1 MNVTLKYKNSE
12 YNFDLVKTT
21 PLSYL
26 YKISEEKF
34 KLLLTD
40 IDLYYEETYIPN
52 SQIAASDFFK
62 SMKKCQIN
70 VVEKNNS
77 LNSTFNK
84 EKNINNNESNFVK
97 KSSFF
102 VSLPKLNLLNKKKQK
117 KHFIKC
123 QVCLKKDAIFYC
135 RNCNQ
140 FFCFECNIRFPIH
153 YQHKIINLENGN
165 LKGNIDVY
173 RKLILDELNIVKTA
187 FISSNEWIIDNQIRF
202 EYLQNLVEII
212 REIDEKSFELSSM
225 KTEYN
230 VELELLNE
238 LRNELFDIEPPS
250 FKDEVVKV
258 FTEINEK
265 EKSLINFTLFVNLQV
280 IKSQFNKK
288 MIMLFEIIQHYL
300 QDILTDVNNKLNESR
315 KINIY
320 GLNELKV
327 YNDSHSE
334 ASTKEDENIILNNN
348 INNEN
353 NNNNRNNLN
362 HKHQQSFPN
371 INSKSNNKTDEKLFA
386 FTERMAPILKNK
398 NNSFN
403 NNNNNNYNNYNN
415 NSNNNSN
422 YINNNRL
429 NTSKLKTEI
438 EPYAGK
444 QSFLQ
449 QSSDFKL
456 NHKLNSFLIP
466 HNYSMNDSNLM
477 NRTLNKRSPNM
488 LTTFLTTSNVNSNDG
503 SISYKKQPISPP
515 KFNDNNSELK
525 LFLSAQKKKPKSK
538 IGDLIDIASI
548 QNVFNNPAKKKKKGK

>member
-1 MNVTLKYKNSE
+1 MENIKEEARKDAEDIWENKLKKEFSE
-12 YNFDLVKTT
+12 KVSKDLKESLGILGYEFNQFNTNISKLFEDMDKKIDEEFKLK
-21 PLSYL
+21 PIN
-26 YKISEEKF
+26 KISEPGKF
-34 KLLLTD
+34 DNQQNDFKAQNINSINKD
-40 IDLYYEETYIPN
+40 IDK
-52 SQIAASDFFK
+52 DD
-62 SMKKCQIN
+62 
-70 VVEKNNS
+70 NN
-77 LNSTFNK
+77 F
-84 EKNINNNESNFVK
+84 
-97 KSSFF
+97 
-102 VSLPKLNLLNKKKQK
+102 
-117 KHFIKC
+117 H
-123 QVCLKKDAIFYC
+123 IF
-135 RNCNQ
+135 
-140 FFCFECNIRFPIH
+140 
-153 YQHKIINLENGN
+153 
-165 LKGNIDVY
+165 
-173 RKLILDELNIVKTA
+173 
-187 FISSNEWIIDNQIRF
+187 
-202 EYLQNLVEII
+202 
-212 REIDEKSFELSSM
+212 
-225 KTEYN
+225 
-230 VELELLNE
+230 
-238 LRNELFDIEPPS
+238 
-250 FKDEVVKV
+250 
-258 FTEINEK
+258 
-265 EKSLINFTLFVNLQV
+265 
-280 IKSQFNKK
+280 
-288 MIMLFEIIQHYL
+288 
-300 QDILTDVNNKLNESR
+300 
-315 KINIY
+315 
-320 GLNELKV
+320 
-327 YNDSHSE
+327 
-334 ASTKEDENIILNNN
+334 
-348 INNEN
+348 NEN

>member
-1 MNVTLKYKNSE
+1 MNVTLIYKNSK

-34 KLLLTD
+34 KLLLTN
-40 IDLYYEETYIPN
+40 IDLYFEDTIVPN
-52 SQIAASDFFK
+52 SQTAASDYFK
-62 SMKKCQIN
+62 SMKKCLIN

-77 LNSTFNK
+77 LNSTFIK
-84 EKNINNNESNFVK
+84 EKNTYNSEGNIVK

-102 VSLPKLNLLNKKKQK
+102 VSLPKLNLLNKRKQK

-123 QVCLKKDAIFYC
+123 QICLKNDAILYC

-153 YQHKIINLENGN
+153 FQHKIINLENGN
-165 LKGNIDVY
+165 LKGNVDVY

-225 KTEYN
+225 KTSYN
-230 VELELLNE
+230 VDLELLNE
-238 LRNELFDIEPPS
+238 LRNELFDIEPPN

-258 FTEINEK
+258 FSEINEK
-265 EKSLINFTLFVNLQV
+265 EKSLNNYTIFVNLQV

-288 MIMLFEIIQHYL
+288 MIMLFETIQHHL
-300 QDILTDVNNKLNESR
+300 QDILTDVNNKLNEAR

-334 ASTKEDENIILNNN
+334 ASTKEDENINNN
-348 INNEN
+348 ININ
-353 NNNNRNNLN
+353 NNNENRNNLN
-362 HKHQQSFPN
+362 HKHHQSFPN
-371 INSKSNNKTDEKLFA
+371 INSKINNKTDEKLYA

-398 NNSFN
+398 NNSIN
-403 NNNNNNYNNYNN
+403 NI
-415 NSNNNSN
+415 SNNNSN
-422 YINNNRL
+422 FINNNSNFINNNPL
-429 NTSKLKTEI
+429 NNSKIKTEI
-438 EPYAGK
+438 EPYIGK

-449 QSSDFKL
+449 HSDFKV
-456 NHKLNSFLIP
+456 NNKLNSFLNP
-466 HNYSMNDSNLM
+466 HNFSMNDTNIM
-477 NRTLNKRSPNM
+477 NRTLSKRSPHM
-488 LTTFLTTSNVNSNDG
+488 LRTFLTTSNVNSNDG

>member
-62 SMKKCQIN
+62 TNKKIQIN
-70 VVEKNNS
+70 VIVKNNS
-77 LNSTFNK
+77 LDLSFIK
-84 EKNINNNESNFVK
+84 EKNTNNSEGNIGK

-102 VSLPKLNLLNKKKQK
+102 ISLPKLNFPNRKKLK
-117 KHFIKC
+117 KHYIKC
-123 QVCLKKDAIFYC
+123 QICLKKDAIFYC
-135 RNCNQ
+135 RHCNQ
-140 FFCFECNIRFPIH
+140 FFCPECNIRFPIH
-153 YQHKIINLENGN
+153 YEHKIINLENGN
-165 LKGNIDVY
+165 LKGNVDVY

-225 KTEYN
+225 KTSYN

-238 LRNELFDIEPPS
+238 LRNELFEIEAPE
-250 FKDEVVKV
+250 FKDDVVKV
-258 FTEINEK
+258 FSEINEK
-265 EKSLINFTLFVNLQV
+265 EKSLINFTIFVNLQV

-300 QDILTDVNNKLNESR
+300 QDILTDVNNKLNEAR

-320 GLNELKV
+320 GLKELKE

-334 ASTKEDENIILNNN
+334 ASTKEDENININLNNNSENNSNRNNN
-348 INNEN
+348 IN
-353 NNNNRNNLN
+353 
-362 HKHQQSFPN
+362 HKHHQSFPN
-371 INSKSNNKTDEKLFA
+371 INKKNNDKTDAKIFA

-398 NNSFN
+398 NNN
-403 NNNNNNYNNYNN
+403 NNNNSINNIS
-415 NSNNNSN
+415 NSNSN
-422 YINNNRL
+422 YINNNTL
-429 NTSKLKTEI
+429 NNSKIKTEI
-438 EPYAGK
+438 ESYMGK
-444 QSFLQ
+444 KSFFQ
-449 QSSDFKL
+449 NNDFKV
-456 NHKLNSFLIP
+456 NNKLNSFLNPNI
-466 HNYSMNDSNLM
+466 NNSINDTNLM
-477 NRTLNKRSPNM
+477 NRTLRKGTPHM
-488 LTTFLTTSNVNSNDG
+488 LKTFLTTSNVNSNDG
-503 SISYKKQPISPP
+503 SVSYRKPIVSPP

-525 LFLSAQKKKPKSK
+525 LFLSAQKKKTKSK
-538 IGDLIDIASI
+538 IGELIDLGSI
-548 QNVFNNPAKKKKKGK
+548 QSVFSNPVKKKKKK

>member
-1 MNVTLKYKNSE
+1 MNVTLIYKNSK

-34 KLLLTD
+34 KLLLTN
-40 IDLYYEETYIPN
+40 IDLYFEDTIVPN
-52 SQIAASDFFK
+52 SQTAASDYFK
-62 SMKKCQIN
+62 SMKKCLIN

-77 LNSTFNK
+77 LNSTFIK
-84 EKNINNNESNFVK
+84 EKNTYNSEGNIVK

-102 VSLPKLNLLNKKKQK
+102 VSLPKLNLLNKRKQK

-123 QVCLKKDAIFYC
+123 QICLKNDAILYC

-153 YQHKIINLENGN
+153 FQHKIINLENGN
-165 LKGNIDVY
+165 LKGNVDVY

-225 KTEYN
+225 KTSYN

-238 LRNELFDIEPPS
+238 LRNELFEIEAPE
-250 FKDEVVKV
+250 FKDDVVKV
-258 FTEINEK
+258 FSEINEK
-265 EKSLINFTLFVNLQV
+265 EKSLINFTIFVNLQV

-300 QDILTDVNNKLNESR
+300 QDILTDVNNKLNEAR

-320 GLNELKV
+320 GLKELKE

-334 ASTKEDENIILNNN
+334 ASTKEDENINIKLNNNSENNSNRNNN
-348 INNEN
+348 IN
-353 NNNNRNNLN
+353 
-362 HKHQQSFPN
+362 HKHHQSFPN
-371 INSKSNNKTDEKLFA
+371 INKKNNDKTDAKIFA

-398 NNSFN
+398 NNSN
-403 NNNNNNYNNYNN
+403 NNNSINNIS
-415 NSNNNSN
+415 NSNSN
-422 YINNNRL
+422 YINNNTL
-429 NTSKLKTEI
+429 NNSKIKTEI
-438 EPYAGK
+438 ESYMGK
-444 QSFLQ
+444 KSFFQ
-449 QSSDFKL
+449 NNDFKV
-456 NHKLNSFLIP
+456 NNKLNSFLNP
-466 HNYSMNDSNLM
+466 HNFSMNDTNIM
-477 NRTLNKRSPNM
+477 NRTLSKRSPHM
-488 LTTFLTTSNVNSNDG
+488 LRTFLTTSNVNSNDG
-503 SISYKKQPISPP
+503 SVSYKKQIVSPP
-515 KFNDNNSELK
+515 KFSDNNSELK

-538 IGDLIDIASI
+538 IGDLIDLGSI
-548 QNVFNNPAKKKKKGK
+548 RNIFNNPVKKKKKGK